1 MGGGSSD
8 DYKIKAKVTKD
19 PGRGGA
25 LHNGSTG
32 YKPAKYFKSTLVF
45 HATSLDVK
53 SCEIGNSESSLDRE
67 QYPSYNYLPIMIYIG
82 KKSQ

>member
-1 MGGGSSD
+1 MGGGTYD
-8 DYKIKAKVTKD
+8 DYQISAKVTSN
-19 PGRGGA
+19 PGSNGM

-32 YKPAKYFKSTLVF
+32 YKPPKYYRSTLVF
-45 HATSLDVK
+45 HATSLDVE

>member
-1 MGGGSSD
+1 MGGGSYD
-8 DYKIKAKVTKD
+8 DYKVKAEVLQNA
-19 PGRGGA
+19 GSGGA

-45 HATSLDVK
+45 HASSLEVE
-53 SCEIGNSESSLDRE
+53 SCDIGDSESDLDRE

>member
-1 MGGGSSD
+1 MGGGTYDGYQIS
-8 DYKIKAKVTKD
+8 AKVTD
-19 PGRGGA
+19 LARPNGM
-25 LHNGSTG
+25 LHNGAAG
-32 YKPAKYFKSTLVF
+32 YKPPKYYRSTLVF
-45 HATSLDVK
+45 HATSFDVE

>member
-1 MGGGSSD
+1 MGGGSYD
-8 DYKIKAKVTKD
+8 NYKIKAKVTQD
-19 PGRGGA
+19 WGSGGA

-32 YKPAKYFKSTLVF
+32 YNPAKYFKSTLVF
-45 HATSLDVK
+45 HATSLEVA
-53 SCEIGNSESSLDRE
+53 SCSIGNSESSLDRE